1 LVSFRVGAGLPA
13 AAGTISP
20 KRSATTPNESQLNA
34 PFIALTSTNMLAGG
48 HRYGIGEAADRASL
62 EIRTPKFLHFG
73 SVNLAAPPLLP
84 TE

>member
-1 LVSFRVGAGLPA
+1 
-13 AAGTISP
+13 
-20 KRSATTPNESQLNA
+20 
-34 PFIALTSTNMLAGG
+34 MLAGG